1 MGELGVCS
9 SIAPALLIKGRS
21 AYPAFPQWLGKNS
34 TYRKSMRLI
43 RELKQ
48 KLGTQAYAPRRAI
61 QTEYV
66 PLLLLSILRL
76 LTRQR
81 VEDAIDFLDQLNI
94 SNEMFKEHLLELC
107 SNKQL
112 TEQFESLA
120 PS

>member
-1 MGELGVCS
+1 
-9 SIAPALLIKGRS
+9 
-21 AYPAFPQWLGKNS
+21 
-34 TYRKSMRLI
+34 MRLI

-81 VEDAIDFLDQLNI
+81 VEDAIEFLD
-94 SNEMFKEHLLELC
+94 
-107 SNKQL
+107 
-112 TEQFESLA
+112 
-120 PS
+120 